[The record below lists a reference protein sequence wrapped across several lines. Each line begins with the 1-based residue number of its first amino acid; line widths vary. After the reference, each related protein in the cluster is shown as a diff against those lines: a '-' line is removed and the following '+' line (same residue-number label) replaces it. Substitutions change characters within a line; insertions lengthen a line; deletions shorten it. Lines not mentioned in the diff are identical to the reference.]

1 MLQHGDSCISN
12 SGTELDCKK
21 ARRRSEFCL
30 FICFLHE
37 LGANKCFINNFLL
50 SDETFWLCHC
60 ILIEKRNK
68 QLLCI
73 HAVLIGHQSFSYRKG
88 EGLFEGIANNNN
100 NKNKNKNKKQ
110 TKNKNKTKRKNI
122 ILQCHPLC

>member
-1 MLQHGDSCISN
+1 MKYARVQTFLAGSVCTQCI
-12 SGTELDCKK
+12 
-21 ARRRSEFCL
+21 RRRKKYGEVG
-30 FICFLHE
+30 I
-37 LGANKCFINNFLL
+37 
-50 SDETFWLCHC
+50 ETTRYMYLEN
-60 ILIEKRNK
+60 IQRPSRNK

-100 NKNKNKNKKQ
+100 NNNNNKQ